1 MRHLS
6 PHFADAVSDPL
17 TPLRG
22 KSPNRALRVL
32 LVDDHALVCETLAL
46 ALTSDEM
53 ALETV
58 GRVDQAQDRISAH
71 GRFDVIL
78 LDSDVPGM
86 EGLSG
91 MRTLVRMNQGGVVLF
106 TGVSSRL
113 LVDRALDA
121 GAVGYIP
128 KTLPLHTVR
137 HAIRFIAEGETYL
150 PVEYLRRSNEHVGAD
165 LGLKTREVRVLAL
178 LCEGLSNKA
187 IGLQMG
193 IEETTVKLDAKT
205 IFRKLGVKNRT
216 QAVIEARRRG
226 LC

>member
-1 MRHLS
+1 MRQQGQ
-6 PHFADAVSDPL
+6 HFVGTASVPAAPL
-17 TPLRG
+17 KG
-22 KSPNRALRVL
+22 KSSNRALRVL
-32 LVDDHALVCETLAL
+32 LVDDHALVCETLSL

-53 ALETV
+53 ALETACS
-58 GRVDQAQDRISAH
+58 VDQAQDRISAH

-86 EGLSG
+86 VGLSG

-106 TGVSSRL
+106 TGVASRL
-113 LVDRALDA
+113 LVGRALDA

-150 PVEYLRRSNEHVGAD
+150 PVEYLLRSGEHVGAE
-165 LGLKTREVRVLAL
+165 LGLKTREVRVLTL
-178 LCEGLSNKA
+178 LCEGLSNKD
-187 IGLQMG
+187 ISLEMG
-193 IEETTVKLDAKT
+193 VEETIVKLDAKS
-205 IFRKLGVKNRT
+205 IFRILGVKNRT